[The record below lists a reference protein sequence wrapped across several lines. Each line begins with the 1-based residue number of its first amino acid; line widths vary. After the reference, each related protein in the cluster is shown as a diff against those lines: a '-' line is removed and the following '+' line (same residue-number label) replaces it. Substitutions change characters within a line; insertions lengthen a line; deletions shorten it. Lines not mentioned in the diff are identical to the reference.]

1 MIRPLKI
8 KTTVEY
14 TVKYTK
20 KIIMSSYRIKRYK
33 KSHLINLISEIINIL
48 CISPALIRRSYSELN
63 RSLRCLI
70 RI

>member
-33 KSHLINLISEIINIL
+33 KSHLINLISEIINI
-48 CISPALIRRSYSELN
+48 YYV
-63 RSLRCLI
+63 
-70 RI
+70 